1 MYNCW
6 WCGKIGDSGEHK
18 FKRTDIIS
26 EFGDSFKDKN
36 DHPVFV
42 KDNRTYQLRSPNSK
56 FMKFKK
62 VLCSDCNNDRSQKF
76 DRAYDK
82 FIAYIFANFEKLKYA
97 GFINFSE
104 VFESNWKTN
113 KRYVYSYF
121 IKHFCCRLAING
133 IKINNSLIEF
143 LDETKD
149 FLEFININLVLRAD
163 LKAYLDKM
171 TELGEHTGF
180 LEFGKLTYH
189 GEESNPS
196 LVYSFLSKRWF
207 KAEFFYSSEFNCSNY
222 KDLKEFFNS
231 PYSEIRTLSLIGYD
245 NLENLSLEEHDMKF
259 EEYKLK
265 KENDSLASH
274 FEEYVHTNP
283 YSVFD
288 RDS

>member
-26 EFGDSFKDKN
+26 EFGDSFRQKK

-42 KDNRTYQLRSPNSK
+42 KDNQTYELKSPNSK
-56 FMKFKK
+56 FMKFEK
-62 VLCSDCNNDRSQKF
+62 VLCSDCNNHRSQKF
-76 DRAYDK
+76 DKAYDELV
-82 FIAYIFANFEKLKYA
+82 AYIFANFEKLKYA

-104 VFESNWKTN
+104 VFGYNWKTN
-113 KRYVYSYF
+113 KRHVYSYF

-149 FLEFININLVLRAD
+149 FLEFININLVLKAD

-171 TELGEHTGF
+171 TEHGEHTGF
-180 LEFGKLTYH
+180 LQFGKLTYH

-231 PYSEIRTLSLIGYD
+231 PYSEITTLSLIGYD

-265 KENDSLASH
+265 KENESLTSH

-283 YSVFD
+283 YSV
-288 RDS
+288 